1 MGAGRATVLIAS
13 TAMGA
18 EGIVIVGAGP
28 GGLATARSYR
38 DHGGDGPVT
47 LIGEEPMLP
56 YERPPLTKEFMR
68 GELEEAELLLEQRS
82 WFERNDVQLVLGAN
96 VRAIDPRQKRVF
108 VEGGDALE
116 ASSIVL
122 ATGSEP
128 LRPSLP
134 GFDHPSVLTMRM
146 LSDSRAIA
154 ACADSAEVVI
164 VIGTGFI
171 GCEIAASLTARGAQ
185 VKLIGQE
192 ALPQEARLG
201 ADAGR
206 RIAGWLREL
215 GVELIAEAEVSA
227 VHDAQTAELADGRR
241 IEGSCVVLGMGA
253 RPRGGLAESAGLQMR
268 DGAVVVDQT
277 LRARGHEGAVLA
289 VGDVAH
295 ALNTSAGRS
304 LRVEHWGDAL
314 AHGALAGRR
323 LACDE
328 GEWDGVPGFWS
339 TIGERTLKYSAWGDG
354 YERSRTVE
362 HANGGFTVW
371 YSRDG
376 VAVGV
381 LTHECDEDYERGR
394 ELIAAGEPA
403 P

>member
-1 MGAGRATVLIAS
+1 
-13 TAMGA
+13 MGA

-38 DHGGDGPVT
+38 EHGGDGPLT
-47 LIGEEPMLP
+47 LIGEEPTLP

-68 GELEEAELLLEQRS
+68 GELEEQELLLEQQG
-82 WFERNDVQLVLGAN
+82 WFEANDVRLLQGAS
-96 VRAIDPRQKRVF
+96 VRAIDARQRLVF
-108 VEGGDALE
+108 VEGGDALG
-116 ASSIVL
+116 ARSIVL

-171 GCEIAASLTARGAQ
+171 GCEIAASLTARGAR
-185 VKLIGQE
+185 VKMIGQE

-206 RIAGWLREL
+206 RIAGWLGEL
-215 GVELIAEAEVSA
+215 GVELIAQAEVSA
-227 VHDAQTAELADGRR
+227 VHDAQTVELADGRR
-241 IEGSCVVLGMGA
+241 IDGSCIVLGMGA
-253 RPRGGLAESAGLQMR
+253 RPRGELAEAAGLQMR
-268 DGAVVVDQT
+268 DGAVVVDEA
-277 LRARGHEGAVLA
+277 LRAPGYDGVVLA

-314 AHGALAGRR
+314 DHGALAGRR
-323 LACDE
+323 LACGE

-339 TIGERTLKYSAWGDG
+339 TIGERTLKYAAWGDG
-354 YERSRTVE
+354 FEQSRMCE

-394 ELIAAGEPA
+394 ELIGAGEPA

>member
-1 MGAGRATVLIAS
+1 MAT
-13 TAMGA
+13 

-38 DHGGDGPVT
+38 EHGGDGRVT
-47 LIGEEPMLP
+47 LIGEEPTLP
-56 YERPPLTKEFMR
+56 YERPPLTKEFMC
-68 GELEEAELLLEQRS
+68 GELEEQELLLEQQS
-82 WFERNDVQLVLGAN
+82 WFEANDVRLLQGAS
-96 VRAIDPRQKRVF
+96 VRAIDPRQRLVF
-108 VEGGDALE
+108 VEGGDALG
-116 ASSIVL
+116 ARSIVL

-171 GCEIAASLTARGAQ
+171 GCEIAASLTARGAR
-185 VKLIGQE
+185 VKMIGQE

-206 RIAGWLREL
+206 RIAGWLDEL
-215 GVELIAEAEVSA
+215 GVELIASAEVGA
-227 VHDAQTAELADGRR
+227 VHGAQTVELDEGRR
-241 IEGSCVVLGMGA
+241 IDGSCIVLGMGA
-253 RPRGGLAESAGLQMR
+253 RPRGELAEAAGLQMR
-268 DGAVVVDQT
+268 DGAVVVDET
-277 LRARGHEGAVLA
+277 LCAPGYDGAVLA

-295 ALNTSAGRS
+295 ALNTKAGRS

-314 AHGALAGRR
+314 DHGALAGRR
-323 LACDE
+323 LACGE

-339 TIGERTLKYSAWGDG
+339 TIGERTLKYAAWGDG
-354 YERSRTVE
+354 YEQSRMLE

-394 ELIAAGEPA
+394 ELIGAGEPA

>member
-1 MGAGRATVLIAS
+1 
-13 TAMGA
+13 MGA

-38 DHGGDGPVT
+38 EHGGEEPVT

-56 YERPPLTKEFMR
+56 YERPPLTKEFLR
-68 GELEEAELLLEQRS
+68 GELEEAELLLEQHG
-82 WFERNDVQLVLGAN
+82 WFESNDVQLLQGTSVH
-96 VRAIDPRQKRVF
+96 AIDPQRRRVLI
-108 VEGGDALE
+108 EGGAALE
-116 ASSIVL
+116 ARSIVL

-128 LRPSLP
+128 LRPLLP

-171 GCEIAASLTARGAQ
+171 GCEIAASLMARGAR
-185 VKLIGQE
+185 VKLVGEE

-201 ADAGR
+201 ADVGR
-206 RIAGWLREL
+206 RIAGWLGEL

-227 VHDAQTAELADGRR
+227 VHDAQTVELADGRR

-253 RPRGGLAESAGLQMR
+253 RPRGELAEAAGLQMH
-268 DGAVVVDQT
+268 DGAIVVDET
-277 LRARGHEGAVLA
+277 LRAPGYDGAVLA

-295 ALNTSAGRS
+295 ALNTSARRS

-314 AHGALAGRR
+314 DHGALAGRR
-323 LACDE
+323 LACGE

-339 TIGERTLKYSAWGDG
+339 TIGERTLKYAAWGDG
-354 YERSRTVE
+354 YEQSRMVE
-362 HANGGFTVW
+362 HAGGGFTVW

-394 ELIAAGEPA
+394 ELIGAGEPA
-403 P
+403 S

>member
-1 MGAGRATVLIAS
+1 MGAK
-13 TAMGA
+13 
-18 EGIVIVGAGP
+18 GIVIVGAGP
-28 GGLATARSYR
+28 GGVATARSYR
-38 DHGGDGPVT
+38 EHGGSGPVT
-47 LIGEEPMLP
+47 LIGEEPTLP

-68 GELEEAELLLEQRS
+68 GELEETQLLLEQRS
-82 WFERNDVQLVLGAN
+82 WFESNDVQLLQGAS
-96 VRAIDPRQKRVF
+96 VRAIDPQQRRVF
-108 VEGGDALE
+108 VDGGGGGALE

-146 LSDSRAIA
+146 LSDSRAIV
-154 ACADSAEVVI
+154 ACANSAEVVI

-171 GCEIAASLTARGAQ
+171 GCEIAASLTARGAR

-206 RIAGWLREL
+206 HIAGWLAEL

-227 VHDAQTAELADGRR
+227 VHDAQTVELTDGRR
-241 IEGSCVVLGMGA
+241 VEGSCVVLGMGA
-253 RPRGGLAESAGLQMR
+253 RPRAALAEAAGLQLR
-268 DGAVVVDQT
+268 AGAVVVDAT
-277 LRARGHEGAVLA
+277 LRAPGCEGAVLA

-314 AHGALAGRR
+314 AQGELAGRR
-323 LACDE
+323 LAVDE

-339 TIGERTLKYSAWGDG
+339 TIGERTLKHAAWGDG
-354 YERSRTVE
+354 YEQARTVE

-371 YSRDG
+371 YSSGG

-381 LTHECDEDYERGR
+381 LAHECDADYERGR
-394 ELIAAGEPA
+394 ELIGAGEPA

>member
-1 MGAGRATVLIAS
+1 MGVVRATVSTAL

-38 DHGGDGPVT
+38 EHGGEEPVT
-47 LIGEEPMLP
+47 LIGEEPTLP

-68 GELEEAELLLEQRS
+68 GELEEAELLLEQPG
-82 WFERNDVQLVLGAN
+82 WFENNDVRLLQGTS
-96 VRAIDPRQKRVF
+96 VRAIDPRQRRVF
-108 VEGGDALE
+108 VEGGGALE

-146 LSDSRAIA
+146 LSDSRAIT

-201 ADAGR
+201 ADAGQH
-206 RIAGWLREL
+206 IAGWLREL
-215 GVELIAEAEVSA
+215 GVELIAEAEASA

-268 DGAVVVDQT
+268 DGAVVVDET
-277 LRARGHEGAVLA
+277 LRAPGHEGAVLA

-304 LRVEHWGDAL
+304 LLVEHWGDAL
-314 AHGALAGRR
+314 DHGALAGRR
-323 LACDE
+323 LACGE

-339 TIGERTLKYSAWGDG
+339 TIGERTLKYAAWGDG
-354 YERSRTVE
+354 YERSRVRE

-376 VAVGV
+376 AAVGV

-394 ELIAAGEPA
+394 ELIGAGEPA

>member
-1 MGAGRATVLIAS
+1 
-13 TAMGA
+13 MGA

-28 GGLATARSYR
+28 GGVATARSYR
-38 DHGGDGPVT
+38 EHGGEGRVT
-47 LIGEEPMLP
+47 LIGEEPTLP

-82 WFERNDVQLVLGAN
+82 WFENNEVQLLQGRS
-96 VRAIDPRQKRVF
+96 VRAIDPRQRRVF
-108 VEGGDALE
+108 VEGDGRLE

-134 GFDHPSVLTMRM
+134 GLDHPSVLTMRI
-146 LSDSRAIA
+146 LADSRAIS

-171 GCEIAASLTARGAQ
+171 GCEIAASLTARGAR
-185 VKLIGQE
+185 VKLVGQE
-192 ALPQEARLG
+192 ALPQELRLG

-206 RIAGWLREL
+206 QIAGWLAEL

-227 VHDAQTAELADGRR
+227 VYGAQTVELADGRR

-253 RPRGGLAESAGLQMR
+253 RPRAGLAEAAGLQLR
-268 DGAVVVDQT
+268 DGAIVVDER
-277 LRARGHEGAVLA
+277 LRAPGYDGAVLA

-295 ALNTSAGRS
+295 ARNTSAGRS

-314 AHGALAGRR
+314 THGELAGRR

-328 GEWDGVPGFWS
+328 GEWDSVPGFWS
-339 TIGERTLKYSAWGDG
+339 TIGEQTLKYAAWGDG
-354 YERSRTVE
+354 YEQSRTVE

-371 YSRDG
+371 YSRG
-376 VAVGV
+376 GAAVGV

-394 ELIAAGEPA
+394 ELIGAGEPA

>member
-1 MGAGRATVLIAS
+1 
-13 TAMGA
+13 MGA

-38 DHGGDGPVT
+38 EHGGDGRVT

-68 GELEEAELLLEQRS
+68 GELEETELLLEQRS
-82 WFERNDVQLVLGAN
+82 WFESNDVQLRQGAS
-96 VRAIDPRQKRVF
+96 VRAIDPQQRRVF
-108 VEGGDALE
+108 VEGGGVLE
-116 ASSIVL
+116 ASAIVL

-154 ACADSAEVVI
+154 ACADSADVAI

-171 GCEIAASLTARGAQ
+171 GCEIAASLTARGAR

-201 ADAGR
+201 PEAGR
-206 RIAGWLREL
+206 HIAGWLAEL
-215 GVELIAEAEVSA
+215 GVELIAQAEVSA
-227 VHDAQTAELADGRR
+227 VHDARTVELTDGRR

-253 RPRGGLAESAGLQMR
+253 RPRAALAEAAGLQLR
-268 DGAVVVDQT
+268 DGAVVVDET
-277 LRARGHEGAVLA
+277 LQAPGCEGVVLA

-304 LRVEHWGDAL
+304 LRVEHWGEAL
-314 AHGALAGRR
+314 SHGALAGRR
-323 LACDE
+323 LACEE
-328 GEWDGVPGFWS
+328 GEWDSVPGFWS
-339 TIGERTLKYSAWGDG
+339 TIGKRTLKYAAWGDG
-354 YERSRTVE
+354 YEQARTVE

-371 YSRDG
+371 YSSG
-376 VAVGV
+376 GAAVGV
-381 LTHECDEDYERGR
+381 LTHECDADYERGR

>member
-1 MGAGRATVLIAS
+1 
-13 TAMGA
+13 MGA

-28 GGLATARSYR
+28 AGLATARSYR
-38 DHGGDGPVT
+38 ELGGEEPVT
-47 LIGEEPMLP
+47 LIGEEPTLP

-68 GELEEAELLLEQRS
+68 GKLEEAELLLEQRG
-82 WFERNDVQLVLGAN
+82 WFESNDVQLVQGTS
-96 VRAIDPRQKRVF
+96 VRAIDPQRRRVF
-108 VEGGDALE
+108 VEGGAVLE
-116 ASSIVL
+116 ARSIVL

-128 LRPSLP
+128 LRAQLP
-134 GFDHPSVLTMRM
+134 GFDHPSVLTMRK
-146 LSDSRAIA
+146 LSDSRAIT
-154 ACADSAEVVI
+154 ACADSAELVI

-171 GCEIAASLTARGAQ
+171 GCEIAASLTTRGAR
-185 VKLIGQE
+185 VKLVGQE

-201 ADAGR
+201 ADAGS
-206 RIAGWLREL
+206 RIAGWLGEL
-215 GVELIAEAEVSA
+215 GVELIADAEVCA
-227 VHDAQTAELADGRR
+227 VHDAQTVELADGRR

-253 RPRGGLAESAGLQMR
+253 RPRGGLAESAGLQMQ
-268 DGAVVVDQT
+268 DGAIVVDET
-277 LRARGHEGAVLA
+277 LRAPGYDGAVLA

-314 AHGALAGRR
+314 DHGALAGRR
-323 LACDE
+323 LACGE

-339 TIGERTLKYSAWGDG
+339 TIGERTLKYAAWGDG
-354 YERSRTVE
+354 YEQSRMVG
-362 HANGGFTVW
+362 HAGGGFTVW

-394 ELIAAGEPA
+394 GLIGAGERMP
-403 P
+403 

>member
-1 MGAGRATVLIAS
+1 
-13 TAMGA
+13 MGA

-38 DHGGDGPVT
+38 EHGGDGRVT
-47 LIGEEPMLP
+47 LIGEEPTLP

-68 GELEEAELLLEQRS
+68 GELEEQELLLEQQS
-82 WFERNDVQLVLGAN
+82 WFEANDVRLLQGAS
-96 VRAIDPRQKRVF
+96 VRAIDPRQRLVF
-108 VEGGDALE
+108 VEGGDALG
-116 ASSIVL
+116 ARSIVL

-146 LSDSRAIA
+146 LPDSRAIA
-154 ACADSAEVVI
+154 ACADSADVVI

-185 VKLIGQE
+185 VKLVGQE
-192 ALPQEARLG
+192 PLPQQARLG
-201 ADAGR
+201 AEAGR
-206 RIAGWLREL
+206 RIAGWLAGL

-227 VHDAQTAELADGRR
+227 VHDAQTVELSDGRR

-253 RPRGGLAESAGLQMR
+253 RPRGELAEAAGLKMR
-268 DGAVVVDQT
+268 DGAVVVDEA
-277 LRARGHEGAVLA
+277 LRASGHDGAVLA

-295 ALNTSAGRS
+295 AMNTSAGRS

-314 AHGALAGRR
+314 DHGALAGRR
-323 LACDE
+323 LACGE

-339 TIGERTLKYSAWGDG
+339 TIGERTLKYAAWGDG
-354 YERSRTVE
+354 YEQSRMVE
-362 HANGGFTVW
+362 HAGGGFTVW
-371 YSRDG
+371 YTRDG

-394 ELIAAGEPA
+394 ELIGAGEPA
-403 P
+403 R